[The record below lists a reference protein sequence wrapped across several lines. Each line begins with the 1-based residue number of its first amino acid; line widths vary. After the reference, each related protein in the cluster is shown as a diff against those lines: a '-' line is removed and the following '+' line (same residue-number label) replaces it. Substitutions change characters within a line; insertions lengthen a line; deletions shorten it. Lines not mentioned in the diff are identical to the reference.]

1 MEDYGG
7 RGLIYVYMPGEFP
20 MKVYENKINNKER
33 KKEKIIQEHQT
44 KKEANQN
51 HRYTIL
57 IQMKERKRIKQ
68 KKEWNR
74 KANRENRS

>member
-7 RGLIYVYMPGEFP
+7 WGLIYVYMPGEFP

-44 KKEANQN
+44 N
-51 HRYTIL
+51 
-57 IQMKERKRIKQ
+57 KQ
-68 KKEWNR
+68 
-74 KANRENRS
+74 RS

>member
-1 MEDYGG
+1 
-7 RGLIYVYMPGEFP
+7 